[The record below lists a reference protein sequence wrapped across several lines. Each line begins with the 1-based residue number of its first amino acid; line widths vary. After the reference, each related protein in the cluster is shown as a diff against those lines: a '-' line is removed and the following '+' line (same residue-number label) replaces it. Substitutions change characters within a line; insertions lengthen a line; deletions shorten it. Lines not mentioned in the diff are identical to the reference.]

1 MPWFKKRSYN
11 LLKASNS
18 NKNSTIGKYT
28 KIVEKEPKGSNSKF
42 RSSIKIRFQSYLELK
57 R

>member
-1 MPWFKKRSYN
+1 MTWFKKRSYN

-28 KIVEKEPKGSNSKF
+28 KIVEKKPEGSNSKF